1 MWNEAD
7 SATFIESGA
16 SLVPDRDTQMEIIC
30 DMLPD
35 PKLVVELCCGEG
47 LLSEAVLQRFPQCR
61 VIGYDGSELM
71 LARARSRNPAR
82 FEGRFFDLADGFPD
96 RADAVVS
103 SLAIHHLDAAG
114 KRALYRRIFHQLLP
128 GGTLVVADLIEPASV
143 AAREI
148 AARAWDRAVFA
159 GAWNLYRYPDP
170 ETDKPS
176 GLFEQLTWLHEI
188 GYVGVDVLYLR
199 AGHAIFTGMAAPANT
214 DDDAPL

>member
-7 SATFIESGA
+7 SAAFIESGA

-30 DMLPD
+30 DLLPD

-47 LLSEAVLQRFPQCR
+47 LLSEAVLQRFPECR
-61 VIGYDGSELM
+61 LIGYDGSELM

-82 FEGRFFDLADGFPD
+82 FEGRLFNLADGFPD
-96 RADAVVS
+96 KADAVIS
-103 SLAIHHLDAAG
+103 SLAIHHLDAVA
-114 KRALYRRIFHQLLP
+114 KRDLYRRIFDQLSP
-128 GGTLVVADLIEPASV
+128 GGTLVVADLTEPASV

-148 AARAWDRAVFA
+148 AAREWDRAAFP
-159 GAWNLYRYPDP
+159 GTWNFYRYPDP

-188 GYVGVDVLYLR
+188 GYIGVDVLYLR
-199 AGHAIFTGMAAPANT
+199 AGHAIFTGIAAPAKNDGET
-214 DDDAPL
+214 AD